1 MSSTRP
7 EPEGLSAAFIR
18 VQLAQGARLQDVL
31 ARAGRVRR
39 WMAQPI
45 EPELVAQ
52 LEQDQRRLADEL
64 LDVLIRWQ
72 ELGGNVTLGDACLG
86 EEPTCP
92 SLPRG
97 ALMPEEAKPAAPPTA
112 IPAGSSSGR
121 VTITRAAPSAA
132 PALPAA
138 ALPVAAPQPAA
149 TGDALRGLARHFEV
163 GGQVKAEGVSPNW
176 EETVAQISEAL
187 GPFRDD
193 GEAELAALSAVIRD
207 ADRWRSLPRELQRT
221 LVGLVT
227 ARLRRAQDEI
237 GVSGPR
243 LDDAFSSLSSWS
255 KREQPGWVNG
265 LSRNHV
271 PTRGSWT
278 ADAEAYQDR
287 LPRPVPTPAVRE
299 NIERVLEGLRAFLPE
314 FGSAPAEAQEAVGA
328 QFRQMVRKALESG
341 VRVTDPRLL
350 KLVGPHAELFDG
362 QEFKALRK
370 ALREDGEVP
379 ELDDDERAPA
389 LPPDWA
395 WWGRTRRRRG
405 VLVGGDPRE
414 PNRERLEKAFGFTQL
429 EWVGTEFKRNN
440 LQTVRDRV
448 RAGKLDI
455 VIILGAFVGHDA
467 DDVILPAARECGV
480 DWVHV
485 DKGYGIV
492 RVRRAIERFLDPLA
506 AR

>member
-1 MSSTRP
+1 M
-7 EPEGLSAAFIR
+7 R
-18 VQLAQGARLQDVL
+18 VQLAQGAALQEVL
-31 ARAGRVRR
+31 ARAARVKR

-52 LEQDQRRLADEL
+52 LQQDRQRLAEEL
-64 LDVLIRWQ
+64 LDVLIGWQ
-72 ELGGNVTLGDACLG
+72 ELGGTVTLGDACLG

-97 ALMPEEAKPAAPPTA
+97 AILPVEPAAPPAPPAAPAAPAVISVPTGRVVVKPAAPPA
-112 IPAGSSSGR
+112 VVR
-121 VTITRAAPSAA
+121 
-132 PALPAA
+132 
-138 ALPVAAPQPAA
+138 PAA
-149 TGDALRGLARHFEV
+149 TGEALRGLAKHFEV
-163 GGQVKAEGVSPNW
+163 GGQVKAEGIAPNW
-176 EETVAQISEAL
+176 EESVARIAEAL
-187 GPFRDD
+187 GPLRDD
-193 GEAELAALSAVIRD
+193 GEAELTALALAIRD

-221 LVGLVT
+221 LVGLLT

-243 LDDAFSSLSSWS
+243 LDDAFSALSAWS

-265 LSRNHV
+265 LSRGHA

-278 ADAEAYQDR
+278 ADAEAYQAR
-287 LPRPVPTPAVRE
+287 LPRQEPAPAVRE
-299 NIERVLEGLRAFLPE
+299 NIERLLADLRAFLPE
-314 FGSAPAEAQEAVGA
+314 FESAPPEAREAVGA
-328 QFRQMVRKALESG
+328 QYRQMVRKAVESG
-341 VRVTDPRLL
+341 VRPADPRLL
-350 KLVGPHAELFDG
+350 KLVSARAELFDG
-362 QEFKALRK
+362 PEFKSLRK
-370 ALREDGEVP
+370 ALRDDAEVP
-379 ELDDDERAPA
+379 ELDDDERAPPLA
-389 LPPDWA
+389 PDWA

-414 PNRERLEKAFGFTQL
+414 PNRERLERAFGFAEL